1 MIYKSQ
7 GTLAALFVLL
17 SVVSASQEPP
27 HSSDPIT
34 LAAGGDL
41 IGPVH
46 RMNTATDPE
55 LTQVAQLFRGAD
67 VGFANQEN
75 SVFDLRQFTGY
86 PSAENGGG
94 YPLRWA
100 AHAGDLKDLG
110 ISLVSVANN
119 HATDFGPEG
128 LAQSLNNLS
137 AAGVV
142 AGGAALSEIAA
153 RDPVYLKTRRGVVA
167 LVATASTFPPA
178 AVAGPALE
186 RQDTSSKPRP
196 GISPL
201 HVRNVR
207 LLPPAQL
214 ESLRQAAGPVATR
227 EGATSIRI
235 GDQVFEPGKVAGTRW
250 EMNPHDESAI
260 LDSLDAARGRAD
272 LVLFAIHAHE
282 TAGNVDEPPPIAYEP
297 AILHKANEAS
307 SPNDP
312 RPASFEVE
320 LFHAAIDHGADVVI
334 RTGPHVISGIEIYQG
349 KPIFYSLASLF
360 LDFGGE
366 RVLDTPEGEKIV
378 VPDSWFETF
387 VPVCVFDS
395 HRLRTI
401 KIYPIEVEPRAGSR
415 SGSPSLARGER
426 ARAILTRLQELS
438 AAFGTEITLSGDV
451 GVVQVRGV
459 EGAGPT

>member
-1 MIYKSQ
+1 LNYRHQ
-7 GTLAALFVLL
+7 GYLAAALLFWTT
-17 SVVSASQEPP
+17 VSSSQEPA
-27 HSSDPIT
+27 HSRDAIT
-34 LAAGGDL
+34 VAAGGDL

-46 RMNTATDPE
+46 RMNTVTDPE
-55 LTQVAQLFRGAD
+55 LTEVAKLFRGAD

-75 SVFDLRQFTGY
+75 SVFDLREFAGY

-100 AHAGDLKDLG
+100 AHAGDVKDLG
-110 ISLVSVANN
+110 LSLVSLANN

-128 LAQSLNNLS
+128 LVQTLKNLS

-142 AGGAALSEIAA
+142 AGGAGLSDVSA
-153 RDPVYLKTRRGVVA
+153 RDPVYLKSGQWVVA

-178 AVAGPALE
+178 AVAGPALD
-186 RQDTSSKPRP
+186 RQETRSKPRP
-196 GISPL
+196 GVSAL

-207 LLPPAQL
+207 LLPLAQL
-214 ESLRQAAGPVATR
+214 ATLSRAAGPFATR
-227 EGATSIRI
+227 EGATAIRI
-235 GDQVFEPGKVAGTRW
+235 GDQVFEPSKTAGTRW
-250 EMNPHDESAI
+250 EMNPADESAI
-260 LDSLDAARGRAD
+260 LGALSSAGARAD

-282 TAGNVDEPPPIAYEP
+282 TAGNVDEPSPIPYEP

-334 RTGPHVISGIEIYQG
+334 RTGPHVISGIEIYKG

-378 VPDSWFETF
+378 VPDSWFESF
-387 VPVCVFDS
+387 VPVCVFAS
-395 HRLRTI
+395 HRLRAI
-401 KIYPIEVEPRAGSR
+401 KIYPITIEPRAGSR

-438 AAFGTEITLSGDV
+438 AEFMTKVVISGDV
-451 GVVQVRGV
+451 GVVPISGA
-459 EGAGPT
+459 EEAGPT

>member
-1 MIYKSQ
+1 MTYDYKKP
-7 GTLAALFVLL
+7 LAAVLL
-17 SVVSASQEPP
+17 LLTSLSVAQEPA
-27 HSSDPIT
+27 HSGDAIT

-46 RMNTATDPE
+46 RMNTASDPE

-75 SVFDLRQFTGY
+75 SVFDLREFAGY

-100 AHAGDLKDLG
+100 AHAADVKDLG

-128 LAQSLNNLS
+128 LAQSLKNLS

-142 AGGAALSEIAA
+142 AGGAGLSDVAA
-153 RDPVYLKTRRGVVA
+153 RDPVYLKTRQGLVA

-186 RQDTSSKPRP
+186 RQDTRSKPRP

-214 ESLRQAAGPVATR
+214 ESLRQAAGPFATG
-227 EGATSIRI
+227 EGAAAVRI

-250 EMNPHDESAI
+250 EMNPADENAI
-260 LDSLDAARGRAD
+260 LSALSTARARAD

-282 TAGNVDEPPPIAYEP
+282 TAGNLDEPPPIAYEP
-297 AILHKANEAS
+297 AVLHKANEAS

-334 RTGPHVISGIEIYQG
+334 RTGPHVISGMEIYQG
-349 KPIFYSLASLF
+349 KPIFYGLASLF

-378 VPDSWFETF
+378 VPDSWFESF
-387 VPVCVFDS
+387 VPVCVFDA
-395 HRLRTI
+395 HRLRAIT
-401 KIYPIEVEPRAGSR
+401 IYPVEIESRAGSR

-426 ARAILTRLQELS
+426 ARAILTRLKELS
-438 AAFGTEITLSGDV
+438 AAFGTEMAISGDV
-451 GVVQVRGV
+451 GVVHIPGA
-459 EGAGPT
+459 EGGGPT

>member
-1 MIYKSQ
+1 MSGQYSAR
-7 GTLAALFVLL
+7 LAAILLF
-17 SVVSASQEPP
+17 AAPFCHAQSQRRP
-27 HSSDPIT
+27 DVPIV

-46 RMNTATDPE
+46 PMNRAGDPE
-55 LTQVAQLFRGAD
+55 LAGVAALFRSAD

-75 SVFDLRQFTGY
+75 SVFDLSRFDGY

-94 YPLRWA
+94 YPLRRA
-100 AHAGDLKDLG
+100 SHAKDLKDMG

-128 LAQSLNNLS
+128 LLATLKNLS

-142 AGGAALSEIAA
+142 AGGAGLSDVAA
-153 RDPVYLKTRRGVVA
+153 RGPVYLDTQKGRVA
-167 LVATASTFPPA
+167 LIATASTFPPA
-178 AVAGPALE
+178 SVAGEALE
-186 RQDTSSKPRP
+186 RQGTVSKSRP

-207 LLPPAQL
+207 LLPAAQL
-214 ESLRQAAGPVATR
+214 EGLRRAAGPFATS
-227 EGATSIRI
+227 EGAALRI
-235 GDQVFEPGKVAGTRW
+235 GDQVFKQSDSAGTRW
-250 EMNPHDESAI
+250 EMDPSDESAI
-260 LDSLDAARGRAD
+260 LGSIEAGRARAN

-282 TAGNVDEPPPIAYEP
+282 TAGDLDETPPPPYLP
-297 AILHKANEAS
+297 MVLHKANEAP

-334 RTGPHVISGIEIYQG
+334 RTGPHVMGGIEIYKG

-366 RVLDTPEGEKIV
+366 RVLDTPGGEKII
-378 VPDSWFETF
+378 VPDSWFDSF
-387 VPVCVFDS
+387 VPVCVFRVQ
-395 HRLRTI
+395 RLQAV
-401 KIYPIEVEPRAGSR
+401 KIYPIAIEPNAGSR

-438 AAFGTEITLSGDV
+438 AAFGTAMTISGDV
-451 GVVQVRGV
+451 GIVRVPGTA
-459 EGAGPT
+459 GAGPT